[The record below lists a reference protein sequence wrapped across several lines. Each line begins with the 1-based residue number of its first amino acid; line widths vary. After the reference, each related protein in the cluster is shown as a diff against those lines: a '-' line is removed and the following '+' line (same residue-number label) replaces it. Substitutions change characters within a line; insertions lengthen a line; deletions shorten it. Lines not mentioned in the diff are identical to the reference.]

1 VSEPKKPED
10 MTDEELYAATLAE
23 LSGQVAQHD
32 DQPRDDQG
40 RFTKPAEEEVVY
52 QRTID
57 LGDGA
62 GVQVFE
68 GATLEELV
76 DKLAKAQE
84 NATRKIRE
92 QAAAIKAQP
101 APLPVVETEKP
112 LTPEEQWLLQQR
124 MLADPTSVINEY
136 VQKEV
141 QKIESAREQAAREE
155 REAIAAGDAAAKA
168 WVAANPDY
176 YASDKNGNKIK
187 KFLEIN
193 GLDISPENL
202 TVAFNDLSESGLLEA
217 RPAEATNA
225 KTDDELAA
233 PVTRRIVEPV
243 APAVTT
249 VRRKVVGGISTKRQA
264 PVEQSAPGLTE
275 EQLLKMPLDQLEQLM
290 YQQARRG

>member
-1 VSEPKKPED
+1 

-23 LSGQVAQHD
+23 LNGQTVQD
-32 DQPRDDQG
+32 DQPRDEHG
-40 RFTKPAEEEVVY
+40 RFVKPEPAAEEEVVY

-68 GATLEELV
+68 GKTMEELV
-76 DKLAKAQE
+76 DNLAKAQE
-84 NATRKIRE
+84 HATRKIRE

-101 APLPVVETEKP
+101 APLPVVEQEKP
-112 LTPEEQWLLQQR
+112 LTPEQQWLLQQR

-141 QKIESAREQAAREE
+141 QKIETARETAVREE
-155 REAIAAGDAAAKA
+155 REAIAAADAAAKA
-168 WVAANPDY
+168 WVDTTPDY
-176 YASDKNGNKIK
+176 YASEKNGNKIK

-202 TVAFNDLSESGLLEA
+202 TAAFNDLSESGLLEA
-217 RPAEATNA
+217 RPAEATKA
-225 KTDDELAA
+225 KPDDELAVQ
-233 PVTRRIVEPV
+233 PTKRIVETV

-249 VRRKVVGGISTKRQA
+249 VRRKVVGGISTKRSA
-264 PVEQSAPGLTE
+264 PVEQAAPGLTE
-275 EQLLKMPLDQLEQLM
+275 EQLSKMPLDQLEQMM
-290 YQQARRG
+290 YQLARRG